1 MNEVLQKEQ
10 EELLA
15 ADLRDRED
23 GYSRLPELLMRTIID
38 ALDDEDLDKVRHL
51 VGPLGTEDQ
60 AELFN
65 RVKDAHRELLT
76 QALHGAFNSD
86 ILPLLDAD
94 AADEV
99 IQALGAEETAKVIA
113 SLDTE
118 DAVQIISELDEDE
131 QQEILESVDEDTRQE
146 LEEALSYPEYSAGR
160 LMRKNMVYV
169 PQYWTVGDTIDYLR
183 TSEGLPEDFYAI
195 YVVDPK
201 FHPVGDVLLS
211 KIMQNKREC
220 LIQDIM
226 NSKLHPQKTFTDQ
239 EEVAYV
245 FRKYGL
251 VESPV
256 IDERGKLVG
265 TITVDDVVY
274 VLQDESEDDFL
285 KAGGVR
291 EQDIHAGIFET
302 VGMRFPWLFVN
313 LLTAVAASAIISMF
327 GDTIQRMVLLAVLM
341 PIIASMGGNAGIQ
354 AATVAVRAI
363 ATKRLTPAQTMSYI
377 TKEVT
382 LGALNGIGIA
392 IATSVGIWLLYGD
405 VEIAVIF
412 SVATILNMMVAGF
425 CGATL
430 PMLFIRLGVDP
441 AISAGVFLTMFT
453 DMFGF
458 FVFLGLAALVTYG
471 HTMM

>member
-1 MNEVLQKEQ
+1 MTEAAQKEKDDV
-10 EELLA
+10 LA
-15 ADLRDRED
+15 AELRDRED
-23 GYSRLPELLMRTIID
+23 GYSRIPELLMRQVTD
-38 ALDDEDLDKVRHL
+38 ALDDEDVAQVRLL
-51 VGPLGTEDQ
+51 VNSLGTEDQ

-65 RVKDAHRELLT
+65 RISDTYRELLT
-76 QALHGAFNSD
+76 QALQEAFNSD

-99 IQALGAEETAKVIA
+99 IQALGAAKTAEVIA

-131 QQEILESVDEDTRQE
+131 QQEILESVDVGTRQE

-169 PQYWTVGDTIDYLR
+169 PQYWTVGDAIDYMR
-183 TSEGLPEDFYAI
+183 KAEGLPEDFYAV

-201 FHPVGDVLLS
+201 FHPVGDVLLA
-211 KIMQNKREC
+211 KLMQNRRDC
-220 LIQDIM
+220 PIQDIM
-226 NSKLHPQKTFTDQ
+226 NAKLHPQTTSTDQ

-256 IDERGKLVG
+256 VDDHGKLVG
-265 TITVDDVVY
+265 TITVDDIVY
-274 VLQDESEDDFL
+274 IMQDESEDDFL
-285 KAGGVR
+285 KSGGVR
-291 EQDIHAGIFET
+291 EQDIHAGLFET
-302 VGMRFPWLFVN
+302 VSMRFPWLFVN
-313 LLTAVAASAIISMF
+313 LLTAVAASGIISLF
-327 GDTIQRMVLLAVLM
+327 GATIQKMVLLAVLM

-363 ATKRLTPAQTMSYI
+363 ATKRLTPAKTTAYVI
-377 TKEVT
+377 KEVM
-382 LGALNGIGIA
+382 LGGLNGIGIA
-392 IATSVGIWLLYGD
+392 IATSIGIWLLYD
-405 VEIAVIF
+405 DATIAVIF

-425 CGATL
+425 FGATL
-430 PMLFIRLGVDP
+430 PMVFIRLGFDP

-458 FVFLGLAALVTYG
+458 FMFLGLAALVLG
-471 HTMM
+471 G

>member
-1 MNEVLQKEQ
+1 MDELLQKEKDD
-10 EELLA
+10 LIA

-38 ALDDEDLDKVRHL
+38 ALDEEDLVTVRHL
-51 VGPLGTEDQ
+51 VSPLGTEDQ

-65 RVKDAHRELLT
+65 RVNDIHRELLT
-76 QALHGAFNSD
+76 QALQGEFDFD
-86 ILPLLDAD
+86 ILPLLDSD

-99 IQALGAEETAKVIA
+99 IQALGAEKTAEVIA

-131 QQEILESVDEDTRQE
+131 QQEILESVDKDTRQE
-146 LEEALSYPEYSAGR
+146 LEEALAYPEYSAGR

-183 TSEGLPEDFYAI
+183 KSDDLPEDFYAI

-211 KIMQNKREC
+211 KIMQNKRDC
-220 LIQDIM
+220 LIKDIM
-226 NSKLHPQKTFTDQ
+226 NSKLHPQRTSTDQ

-285 KAGGVR
+285 KSGGVR
-291 EQDIHAGIFET
+291 EQDIHAGVLET
-302 VGMRFPWLFVN
+302 VSMRFPWLFAN

-327 GDTIQRMVLLAVLM
+327 GATIEKMVLLAVLM

-363 ATKRLTPAQTMSYI
+363 ATKRLTPAKSVSYI
-377 TKEVT
+377 IKEVT

-392 IATSVGIWLLYGD
+392 IATSVGIWVLYD
-405 VEIAVIF
+405 DAQIAIIF
-412 SVATILNMMVAGF
+412 SLATILNMMVAGF

-430 PMLFIRLGVDP
+430 PMLFIRLGFDP

-458 FVFLGLAALVTYG
+458 FVFLGLAALVIG
-471 HTMM
+471 VS